1 MQAEVTIGE
10 DDMFKDKVATLLSR
24 CCAGAAGL
32 ALAAGLFSASAQE
45 RELKVGYMKNPIQ
58 DASLEIM
65 QKWAKAHGVK
75 LTPVPMAYSV
85 FMEKVTSTLTS
96 GADQF
101 DVIWHNDDWGQLWKK
116 WLDTTD
122 DVKGIENADEW
133 PLLAF
138 WNDEKKLTVVPM
150 VHTVGT
156 FFYRTDL
163 VKPEEVPKT
172 FAELVSVS
180 QRIQKEG
187 KVKWGYVGGM
197 SMNNTWFSLW
207 WTMWSNQ
214 CDILKPLFERDNEK
228 LRAANF
234 EPAVTEP
241 CHREIVEFWW
251 DAINTHK
258 ISPPGMTAYGRNE
271 ANAIFMAGDA
281 AFTLVDSTHF
291 GEFNDPKRSKAAGKI
306 GMAPFPMGPRAQK
319 PTSWNEI
326 WGWGIPKGVPAERKK
341 LAKEMLS
348 AIMSDEAGQIEMWKK
363 TGGPPPNVKLW
374 PKLAAED
381 KDFAALKHAVFD
393 QKPIT
398 HSAYYFA
405 EWPAVHKAYSDMAIE
420 ALSGKRE
427 DIPKVLAA
435 HVEKIRRAATGN

>member
-1 MQAEVTIGE
+1 MSHCRARR
-10 DDMFKDKVATLLSR
+10 LSR
-24 CCAGAAGL
+24 AFRASAIGFMLWAS
-32 ALAAGLFSASAQE
+32 LFSASAQE
-45 RELKVGYMKNPIQ
+45 RDLKIGYMKNPIQ
-58 DASLEIM
+58 DASLEMM
-65 QKWAKAHGVK
+65 QKWAKANGVK

-85 FMEKVTSTLTS
+85 FMEKVTTTLTS
-96 GADQF
+96 GTDQF

-116 WLDTTD
+116 WLETTD
-122 DVKGIENADEW
+122 DVKGIENADPW

-138 WNDEKKLTVVPM
+138 WNDDKKLTVVPM

-156 FFYRTDL
+156 FFYRRDL

-180 QRIQKEG
+180 QRLQKEG

-207 WTMWSNQ
+207 WTMWANN
-214 CDILKPLFERDNEK
+214 CDILHPMYERDNDK
-228 LRAANF
+228 LAAAKF

-241 CHREIVEFWW
+241 CHREIVEYWW

-291 GEFNDPKRSKAAGKI
+291 GEFNDAKRSKIAGKI
-306 GMAPFPMGPRAQK
+306 GVAPFPVGPRAQK

-326 WGWGIPKGVPAERKK
+326 WGWAIPKGVPAERKK

-393 QKPIT
+393 QTPIT

-405 EWPAVHKAYSDMAIE
+405 EWPAVHKAYSDMAIA

-427 DIPKVLAA
+427 DIPKVLAD
-435 HVEKIRRAATGN
+435 HVDKIRRAATGH